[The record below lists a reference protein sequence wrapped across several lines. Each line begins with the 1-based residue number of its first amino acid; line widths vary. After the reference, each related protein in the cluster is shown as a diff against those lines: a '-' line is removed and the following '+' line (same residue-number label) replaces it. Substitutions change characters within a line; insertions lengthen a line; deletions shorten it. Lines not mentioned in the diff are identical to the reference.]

1 MWIYLKQCPGIKP
14 LCRFSL
20 CLLIIRQ
27 SPYGLEV
34 VSCSG
39 LSPFLSASPFNTFTP
54 FVTRLIGLVAMHL
67 GCTGEPIGPKGLA
80 PLLTATA
87 AAATAGATV
96 GAVGDI
102 EELGEKASFNV

>member
-1 MWIYLKQCPGIKP
+1 MFA
-14 LCRFSL
+14 RFS
-20 CLLIIRQ
+20 
-27 SPYGLEV
+27 GLN
-34 VSCSG
+34 
-39 LSPFLSASPFNTFTP
+39 PFLSASPFNSIIP
-54 FVTRLIGLVAMHL
+54 FDIILTGLPTIPI

-102 EELGEKASFNV
+102 EELGENASLRVYDPPPAGHETVT

>member
-1 MWIYLKQCPGIKP
+1 M
-14 LCRFSL
+14 
-20 CLLIIRQ
+20 
-27 SPYGLEV
+27 
-34 VSCSG
+34 
-39 LSPFLSASPFNTFTP
+39 
-54 FVTRLIGLVAMHL
+54 LIGLPAIHR

-102 EELGEKASFNV
+102 EELGEKASFRV